1 MTSILIRIFFLITMI
16 YISIKDISCGGG
28 KKDKKGKKHKNSK
41 KKVLTIRDRINQAL
55 FDQNDSNYVGD
66 KKNKDK
72 KNNKKN
78 ITTLNN
84 YDLTSLRK
92 LDNEYIKTQEKRD
105 KRSIL
110 DIKKNDLVSPVTII
124 RKEIILSD
132 NEDIFERDG
141 ILFEKLFAD
150 VKNKKIKIYSDSRL
164 ETEMNYEDLNKKL
177 IKPINLESKRR
188 RNEQR
193 KFRFLDIDSIIIEEH
208 LFWTKQY
215 PSNILDKITVTFV
228 IPQSRT
234 GTIENIIVCHMGYHD
249 FIKFLDDNKIIINN
263 KRMKTTFSNAIE
275 KDKLNFMYKSI
286 VSDDRDY
293 SFDTDTYDKN
303 IYSSNKILAEI
314 KENHF
319 AYNQI

>member
-1 MTSILIRIFFLITMI
+1 MTSILMRIFFLITMI
-16 YISIKDISCGGG
+16 YISMKDISCGGG
-28 KKDKKGKKHKNSK
+28 KKDKKGKKNKNSK
-41 KKVLTIRDRINQAL
+41 KKAPTIRDRINQAL
-55 FDQNDSNYVGD
+55 FDQNNSNFI
-66 KKNKDK
+66 KDK

-78 ITTLNN
+78 IEKLNN
-84 YDLTSLRK
+84 YDLNSLRK
-92 LDNEYIKTQEKRD
+92 SDNEYIKTQEKRD

-132 NEDIFERDG
+132 NDDIFERDG
-141 ILFEKLFAD
+141 ILFEKLFED

-177 IKPINLESKRR
+177 IKPVNLESKKR

-193 KFRFLDIDSIIIEEH
+193 KFRLLDIDSIIIEEH

-215 PSNILDKITVTFV
+215 PSNILDKMTVTFE

-234 GTIENIIVCHMGYHD
+234 GTIENIIVCYMGYHD
-249 FIKFLDDNKIIINN
+249 FIKFLDNNKIIINN
-263 KRMKTTFSNAIE
+263 KKMKTTFSNAIE

-286 VSDDRDY
+286 VSDDKDY